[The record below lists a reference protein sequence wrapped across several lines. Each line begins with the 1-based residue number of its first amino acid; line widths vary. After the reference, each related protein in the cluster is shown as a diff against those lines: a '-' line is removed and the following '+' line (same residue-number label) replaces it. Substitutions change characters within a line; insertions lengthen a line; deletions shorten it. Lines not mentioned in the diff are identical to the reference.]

1 VTKGDRLIRLYNKY
15 IAEFNCREIVTGHG
29 NPDSGILLIGEA
41 PGKDEVRLGRP
52 FVGAAG
58 KQLDEFLSL
67 LGLNKDS
74 MFITNAIKYRLAKR
88 NEETGRISNRPAKA
102 DEIILNRSYLME
114 EVDII
119 KPDYIIT
126 LGNVPLR
133 SVPLVLNLATYN
145 NSPDR
150 STKSTP
156 SSLNALRL
164 LVNIGFQ
171 VLFHSPPGVLFT
183 FPSRYCSS
191 IGHQVVFSLGGWSPL
206 LPTRFLV
213 PRGTPDTGL
222 SSHISHTGL
231 LPSMVYT
238 FQCLIL
244 LCAKESFRRSITP
257 TYIAVHWFR
266 LFRVRSPLL
275 TESRLISF
283 PAGT

>member
-114 EVDII
+114 SGDMSVAI
-119 KPDYIIT
+119 
-126 LGNVPLR
+126 GNVHGQMLCKEINGCTYILYPLYHPASIIYNR
-133 SVPLVLNLATYN
+133 SLKDVYIKDVE
-145 NSPDR
+145 
-150 STKSTP
+150 
-156 SSLNALRL
+156 ALRGHL
-164 LVNIGFQ
+164 
-171 VLFHSPPGVLFT
+171 SK
-183 FPSRYCSS
+183 SS
-191 IGHQVVFSLGGWSPL
+191 KSE
-206 LPTRFLV
+206 
-213 PRGTPDTGL
+213 
-222 SSHISHTGL
+222 
-231 LPSMVYT
+231 
-238 FQCLIL
+238 
-244 LCAKESFRRSITP
+244 KSI
-257 TYIAVHWFR
+257 INN
-266 LFRVRSPLL
+266 
-275 TESRLISF
+275 E
-283 PAGT
+283 